1 MAITTNDNIQ
11 IPKKGMSTKFF
22 ALSTEDRMMTEEL
35 IDLIINTEHQEIGS
49 GAGRMLR
56 AWSPLEKQLA
66 SELATL
72 RERVAT
78 LENALVDTLLENKPT
93 DATCACYGEENNC
106 AWHRA
111 FHLVGEKYLK
121 AWEAGS
127 DLDRTAGGEQ

>member
-1 MAITTNDNIQ
+1 MDSLLAEIKTCYVNDNGE
-11 IPKKGMSTKFF
+11 KWT
-22 ALSTEDRMMTEEL
+22 DTEEL
-35 IDLIINTEHQEIGS
+35 LAEHCEE
-49 GAGRMLR
+49 LR
-56 AWSPLEKQLA
+56 T
-66 SELATL
+66 ELATL